1 MSDRSEKQLEKAR
14 KRHEDQIRLAFA
26 NNVKTLR
33 KRKEWTQQELAER
46 LGVHRVT
53 IVRIETGVHQPL
65 FFEACLMADLLGV
78 SIAEMRVELTSG
90 A

>member
-1 MSDRSEKQLEKAR
+1 MSDRSSKQLEKAR
-14 KRHEDQIRLAFA
+14 QRHEDQIRLAFA

-65 FFEACLMADLLGV
+65 FYEACLMADLLGV

-90 A
+90 

>member
-1 MSDRSEKQLEKAR
+1 MSDKSAKQLEKAR

-65 FFEACLMADLLGV
+65 FYEACLMADLLGV
-78 SIAEMRVELTSG
+78 SIAEMRV
-90 A
+90 